1 MTGVAWRWRT
11 ALWFV
16 AGCHYW
22 HGIRFK
28 WVRLESNFSSL
39 SSFPSPRP
47 PETTGETI
55 DGGVS
60 FAFEVAALFHS
71 IPYYRL
77 RNRTFCACYML
88 SAQPFA
94 RRVSHALAHRIG
106 RLRNE
111 SDWCRPRVWSGR
123 WPRVVSVRPSHPSRR
138 SIMQSAPLAREA
150 FTTRICTDD
159 CHCVVQSREKV
170 LVCGCEK
177 FLLALA

>member
-47 PETTGETI
+47 PATTGETI

-88 SAQPFA
+88 SAVPNLLRGRCGGA
-94 RRVSHALAHRIG
+94 ACLACFG
-106 RLRNE
+106 
-111 SDWCRPRVWSGR
+111 
-123 WPRVVSVRPSHPSRR
+123 PSHR
-138 SIMQSAPLAREA
+138 A
-150 FTTRICTDD
+150 FT
-159 CHCVVQSREKV
+159 
-170 LVCGCEK
+170 
-177 FLLALA
+177 

>member
-47 PETTGETI
+47 RPRRPERRSMEA
-55 DGGVS
+55 S
-60 FAFEVAALFHS
+60 HLHSKSPRCS
-71 IPYYRL
+71 IPFL
-77 RNRTFCACYML
+77 IIVCEIAPSVLVICSVQCPTFCA
-88 SAQPFA
+88 AAAAA

-123 WPRVVSVRPSHPSRR
+123 WPRPTGRVRPSVPPVPSVDNAISTAGSQGIYNESMYR
-138 SIMQSAPLAREA
+138 
-150 FTTRICTDD
+150 
-159 CHCVVQSREKV
+159 
-170 LVCGCEK
+170 
-177 FLLALA
+177 